1 MNKKTANK
9 ILSKVKQDYEKI
21 SDEFDLSRKY
31 NWKEFDDFIKYINNG
46 NKLIDL
52 GCGNGRFWGYLR
64 NVGNNKGV
72 KDIQYVGV
80 DNNEKLIKKACE
92 NYPEAKF
99 IVGDM
104 LDLPMK
110 DNSIDS
116 IVAIASLHHIPS
128 NDLRKQAIKEM
139 HRILK
144 KNGVLIITVWNLFQP
159 KYIKYIWKARIKS
172 LLTLG
177 KYGPRDTFIPWGKS
191 GVDRYYYAFK
201 KGDLTKLIYDKFELI
216 NIKKGNNLIFVC
228 RK

>member
-1 MNKKTANK
+1 MQKRLAEK
-9 ILSKVKQDYEKI
+9 ILLKVKQDYEKI
-21 SDEFDLSRKY
+21 SGEFDITRKY
-31 NWKEFDDFIKYINNG
+31 SWQEFDGFIKYINNG
-46 NKLIDL
+46 DKLVDL
-52 GCGNGRFWGYLR
+52 GCGNGRFWGYLKSI
-64 NVGNNKGV
+64 GSNKSIN
-72 KDIQYVGV
+72 DIQYIGV
-80 DNNEKLIKKACE
+80 DNSIKLIDKARE
-92 NYPEAKF
+92 NFPEAKF

-104 LDLPMK
+104 LDLPME
-110 DNSIDS
+110 DNSINS

-128 NDLRKQAIKEM
+128 DELRRRVVAEM

-159 KYIKYIWKARIKS
+159 KYMKYIWKARIKS

-177 KYGPRDTFIPWGKS
+177 KYSPRDTFIPWGKS

-216 NIKKGNNLIFVC
+216 DIKRGNNLIFVC